1 MKITRLLVFILLL
14 HITGFTQE
22 RSLDYYIQAGIDNS
36 PFLKELKN
44 QQRSNLIDS
53 MRILAGYLPQ
63 VTAVSSNS
71 YAPTIGGWGYD
82 GAITNG
88 SNFSQL
94 VTVSKQL
101 VSKENLKNQHEA
113 IQFLN
118 ESLKTSGKISEQ
130 DLRKTITAQYISAYG
145 NYLQYHFNKE
155 VLQLFRKEQNIL
167 KNLTEKGIYRQTDY
181 LSFLVTMQQQE
192 IQISQYKNLFQND
205 FSTLNYLCGIHDTS
219 AIPLKKPEILLTL
232 LPEAENSIFY
242 QQFLNDSLKLR
253 NSDAL
258 IDYRYKP
265 KVNVYGD
272 GGYLTSFS
280 SQAYKNFGVSVGLN
294 LVVPIYDG
302 KQKKLQHDKIEIA
315 EQSRQQYRDYF
326 KIQYS
331 QQIAQLFQ
339 QLHAAEDMVHQSENQ
354 IKYAETL
361 IEANQKLLE
370 TGDAHMADYIIAI
383 GNYMNAKNTIT
394 LNSIN
399 QLQIINQIN
408 YWNRK

>member
-1 MKITRLLVFILLL
+1 MKKTILFGFILLFQL
-14 HITGFTQE
+14 AAFSQE
-22 RSLDYYIQAGIDNS
+22 RSLDYYIQAGIENS
-36 PFLKELKN
+36 PLLKDLKN
-44 QQRSNLIDS
+44 QQRANLIDS

-63 VTAVSSNS
+63 VNAVSSNS

-113 IQFLN
+113 IQLLN
-118 ESLKTSGKISEQ
+118 ESLKTTGKISEQ
-130 DLRKTITAQYISAYG
+130 DLRKTIIAQYISAYG
-145 NYLQYHFNKE
+145 NFQQYNFNKD
-155 VLQLFRKEQNIL
+155 VLQLFKKEQNIL
-167 KNLTEKGIYRQTDY
+167 KSLTEKGIYRQTDY

-192 IQISQYKNLFQND
+192 ILISQLRNNFQND
-205 FSTLNYLCGIHDTS
+205 FSTLNYLCGINDTV
-219 AIPLKKPEILLTL
+219 AIPLKKPEIALSI
-232 LPEAENSIFY
+232 LPDAENSVFY
-242 QQFLNDSLKLR
+242 QQFLNDSLRLR

-258 IDYRYKP
+258 IDYKYKP
-265 KVNVYGD
+265 KVNLYGD

-280 SQAYKNFGVSVGLN
+280 GEAYKNFGVSVGVN
-294 LVVPIYDG
+294 IVVPIYDG
-302 KQKKLQHDKIEIA
+302 KQKKMQHDKIDIA

-326 KIQYS
+326 KTQYS

-339 QLHAAEDMVHQSENQ
+339 QLHAAEQLVQQSNSQ

-370 TGDAHMADYIIAI
+370 SGDAHMADYILAI
-383 GNYMNAKNTIT
+383 GNYLNAKNIIT
-394 LNSIN
+394 LNTIN

>member
-1 MKITRLLVFILLL
+1 MKKTSLFIFILLFQL
-14 HITGFTQE
+14 AAFSQE
-22 RSLDYYIQAGIDNS
+22 RTLDYYIEAGTENS
-36 PFLKELKN
+36 PFLKDLKN
-44 QQRSNLIDS
+44 QQRANLIDS

-63 VTAVSSNS
+63 VNAVSSNS
-71 YAPTIGGWGYD
+71 YAPTIGRWGYD

-113 IQFLN
+113 IQLLN
-118 ESLKTSGKISEQ
+118 ESLKTTGKISEQ
-130 DLRKTITAQYISAYG
+130 DLRKTIIAQYISAYG
-145 NYLQYHFNKE
+145 NYQQYNFNKE
-155 VLQLFRKEQNIL
+155 VLLLFKKEQNIL

-192 IQISQYKNLFQND
+192 ILISQLRNNFQND
-205 FSTLNYLCGIHDTS
+205 FSSLNYLCGINDTVV
-219 AIPLKKPEILLTL
+219 IPLKKPEIVLSI
-232 LPEAENSIFY
+232 LPNAENSVFY

-265 KVNVYGD
+265 KVNLYGD

-280 SQAYKNFGVSVGLN
+280 SEAYKNFGFSVGVN
-294 LVVPIYDG
+294 IVVPIYDG
-302 KQKKLQHDKIEIA
+302 KQKKMQHDKIGIA

-326 KIQYS
+326 KTQYS

-339 QLHAAEDMVHQSENQ
+339 QLHAAEQLVQQSTNQ

-361 IEANQKLLE
+361 VEANQKLLE
-370 TGDAHMADYIIAI
+370 MGDAHMADYILAI
-383 GNYMNAKNTIT
+383 GNYMTAKNIIT

>member
-1 MKITRLLVFILLL
+1 MKKTFLFLFILLFQL
-14 HITGFTQE
+14 AAFSQE
-22 RSLDYYIQAGIDNS
+22 RTLDYYIQAGIENS
-36 PFLKELKN
+36 PLLKDLKN
-44 QQRSNLIDS
+44 QQRANLIDS
-53 MRILAGYLPQ
+53 IRILAGYLPQ
-63 VTAVSSNS
+63 VNAVSSNS
-71 YAPTIGGWGYD
+71 YAPTLGGWGYD

-113 IQFLN
+113 IQLLN
-118 ESLKTSGKISEQ
+118 ESLKTTGKISEQ
-130 DLRKTITAQYISAYG
+130 DLRKTIIAQYITAYG
-145 NYLQYHFNKE
+145 NFQQYNFNKE
-155 VLQLFRKEQNIL
+155 VLQLFKKEQNIL
-167 KNLTEKGIYRQTDY
+167 KSLTEKGIYRQTDY

-192 IQISQYKNLFQND
+192 ITIIQYRNNFQSD
-205 FSTLNYLCGIHDTS
+205 FSTLNYLCGINDTV
-219 AIPLKKPEILLTL
+219 AIPLKKPEIELSI
-232 LPEAENSIFY
+232 LPSAENSVFY

-253 NSDAL
+253 NSDVL
-258 IDYRYKP
+258 IDYKYKP
-265 KVNVYGD
+265 KVNLYGD

-280 SQAYKNFGVSVGLN
+280 GEAYKNFGFSVGVN
-294 LVVPIYDG
+294 IVVPIYDG
-302 KQKKLQHDKIEIA
+302 KQKKMQHDKIGIA

-326 KIQYS
+326 KTQYS

-339 QLHAAEDMVHQSENQ
+339 QLHATEQLVQQSNNQ

-370 TGDAHMADYIIAI
+370 TGDAHMADYILAI
-383 GNYMNAKNTIT
+383 GNYLNAKNTIT
-394 LNSIN
+394 INSIN